1 MAEQIELN
9 DVLYDYLKSVSLR
22 EPEVLARLRAETA
35 KLRYN
40 FFQVSAVEG
49 QFLALLVKLTGTK
62 RILEVGVFT
71 GYSSTAMA
79 LALPKDGR
87 LIALDIDKDWTAIA
101 QRYWK
106 EAGVADKIEL
116 RLAPAK
122 DSMDALIESG
132 QAGTFDLVFIDA
144 DKPGYPD
151 YYERALTLLR
161 KGGLIIVDNTLF
173 GARVVGQNLEGLEA
187 WQIEWI
193 EHVRKFNNKL
203 HRDERVTLSMIPVG
217 DGMTLA
223 LKH

>member
-35 KLRYN
+35 RLPRH
-40 FFQVSAVEG
+40 FFQISAVEG
-49 QFLALLVKLTGTK
+49 QFLALLVQLTHTK

-71 GYSSTAMA
+71 GYSSTVMA
-79 LALPKDGR
+79 LAMPKDGR
-87 LIALDIDKDWTAIA
+87 LIALDIDEDWTAIA
-101 QRYWK
+101 RRYWK

-116 RLAPAK
+116 RLAPAIE
-122 DSMDALIESG
+122 SMDALIRDG

-144 DKPGYPD
+144 DKPSYPH

-161 KGGLIIVDNTLF
+161 EGGLVIVDNTLF
-173 GARVVGQNLEGLEA
+173 GARVVGQNLEGLED

-193 EHVRKFNNKL
+193 EHVRKFNTKL
-203 HRDERVTLSMIPVG
+203 HHDERVTLSMIPVG